1 MFFAVG
7 FALSGSVHIYQCMYV
22 LAAPAARSL
31 RDTKTDLMDQPL
43 PELEADRPL
52 RVVRRPVYG
61 RLHRAG
67 DWRL

>member
-1 MFFAVG
+1 
-7 FALSGSVHIYQCMYV
+7 MYV